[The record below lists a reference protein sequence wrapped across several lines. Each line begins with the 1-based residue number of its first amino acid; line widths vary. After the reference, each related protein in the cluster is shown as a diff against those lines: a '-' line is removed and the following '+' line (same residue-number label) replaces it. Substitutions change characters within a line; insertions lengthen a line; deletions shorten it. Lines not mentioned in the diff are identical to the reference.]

1 MTTTLIDARAVPPLD
16 RHALIFS
23 TFDALQPGQAFDLV
37 NNHDP
42 VPLYDQFLK
51 ARRGQFEW
59 QYIVEGPG
67 RWQVRIAKAVAAAM
81 APPAPVGD
89 VSLA

>member
-42 VPLYDQFLK
+42 SPLYDQFQK

-59 QYIVEGPG
+59 QYVMEGPG
-67 RWQVRIAKAVAAAM
+67 RWQVRIAKAVVAAM
-81 APPAPVGD
+81 AHAAPEAKL
-89 VSLA
+89 SLS

>member
-1 MTTTLIDARAVPPLD
+1 MITTLIDARAVPPLE

-23 TFDALQPGQAFDLV
+23 TFDALLPGQAFDLV

-42 VPLYDQFLK
+42 APLYDQFQA

-59 QYIVEGPG
+59 QYVVEGPA
-67 RWQVRIAKAVAAAM
+67 RWQVRIVKTLAAAE
-81 APPAPVGD
+81 APATT
-89 VSLA
+89 AA

>member
-42 VPLYDQFLK
+42 SPLYDQFQK

-59 QYIVEGPG
+59 QYVIEGPG

-81 APPAPVGD
+81 AQSAPEPN
-89 VSLA
+89 VSLS